1 MCLSFQQISPGTRIT
16 DISGKLTFAEIS
28 RQAFMGGSVLYTP
41 DRPSTGQLAQ
51 GVSVAVR
58 LGYVD
63 ADEGDGSVYT
73 DMEDLAQYGYIHIDY
88 IDSHRVD
95 FTYHWYTDANSL
107 TKSSNGTIRVNE
119 SVDLNGDGKADL
131 HYAHP
136 RHKRPGIEKS
146 LWLTFLS
153 SQETRNTAMFAVLPE
168 QYSRGVYPSGLL
180 GINPDGRFIVNKYE
194 VNSTVRSAVQGVVYG
209 DYVLDSQLGEYQ
221 QVVSNQSYRSAR
233 TIQDSELKT
242 TASFSGT
249 SYYFVEKEFTD
260 VMPPSN
266 LLGKITGD
274 TPGSLI
280 EVHPETAIVRLN
292 SMLEQRDLLTKIAI
306 QMDLPT
312 NSTEIQSLIG
322 SLHTE
327 PLDKVVE
334 FNRYLLESL
343 YPNDCPSVKAESND
357 ITTIFPLLSVL
368 ISAPE
373 SQNSHNTTERNLQR
387 TASLGTAG
395 SYNEYKSQK
404 AKIDSIFSTF
414 YPLRNFSYSF
424 PGWEKLGAEDAS
436 SDTDKTSTKDKTDD
450 ENIPAQIPPEN
461 IQPLSELPST
471 LKQIPRMNIPPTI
484 KNGADLKIGVLGHF
498 KITWGNVEG
507 GLYAG
512 VYISA
517 DTSLDVSQTLVE
529 YPAEEMAKVS
539 LLESKQTLLDLSL
552 RLFDFPPIVIGVVPL
567 QFSLNGGIEV
577 PATIKVNGT
586 VTTTMY
592 AGFTGFYAVGFIA
605 GADYGIKTKTIKIWR
620 WKIQIPV
627 GFKFEPYAKPKTIN
641 ETAYYVGP
649 ISDVVTT
656 NNFNLQSGQIELRLT
671 PYVYVE
677 PGMTVAGCLYG
688 GFMIGPIIDLGL
700 GIRVN
705 TSEAQI
711 PSKRMDIYGLF
722 GGGLELRATFGIGIT
737 IPIINKKIQERMT
750 LPLSTPAKRATKEY
764 PISTVFLGGAS

>member
-1 MCLSFQQISPGTRIT
+1 M
-16 DISGKLTFAEIS
+16 
-28 RQAFMGGSVLYTP
+28 VL
-41 DRPSTGQLAQ
+41 
-51 GVSVAVR
+51 
-58 LGYVD
+58 
-63 ADEGDGSVYT
+63 
-73 DMEDLAQYGYIHIDY
+73 MEDLAQYGYIHIDY

-136 RHKRPGIEKS
+136 RRKRPGIEKS

-517 DTSLDVSQTLVE
+517 NTSLDVSQTLVD

-552 RLFDFPPIVIGVVPL
+552 RLFDSPPP
-567 QFSLNGGIEV
+567 
-577 PATIKVNGT
+577 
-586 VTTTMY
+586 
-592 AGFTGFYAVGFIA
+592 
-605 GADYGIKTKTIKIWR
+605 
-620 WKIQIPV
+620 
-627 GFKFEPYAKPKTIN
+627 
-641 ETAYYVGP
+641 
-649 ISDVVTT
+649 
-656 NNFNLQSGQIELRLT
+656 
-671 PYVYVE
+671 
-677 PGMTVAGCLYG
+677 
-688 GFMIGPIIDLGL
+688 
-700 GIRVN
+700 
-705 TSEAQI
+705 
-711 PSKRMDIYGLF
+711 
-722 GGGLELRATFGIGIT
+722 
-737 IPIINKKIQERMT
+737 
-750 LPLSTPAKRATKEY
+750 PLSLVLSLYNSP
-764 PISTVFLGGAS
+764 